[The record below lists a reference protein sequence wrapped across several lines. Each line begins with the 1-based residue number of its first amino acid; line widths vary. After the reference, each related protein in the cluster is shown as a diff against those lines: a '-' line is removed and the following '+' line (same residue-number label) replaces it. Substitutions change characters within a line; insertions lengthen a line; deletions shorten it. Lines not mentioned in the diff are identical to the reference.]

1 MNRTGRWINVNALKC
16 IPEKLAKRKMRL
28 SNSFAL
34 SFLLVFFF
42 KNWPEK
48 KAVQFGSY
56 QWRNPK
62 KLAWG
67 NGSYDG
73 EAEEESLDERKCI

>member
-1 MNRTGRWINVNALKC
+1 MDKC
-16 IPEKLAKRKMRL
+16 KCPEMYSGEIGKAKDEAFQL
-28 SNSFAL
+28 FCSFF
-34 SFLLVFFF
+34 SFGFFFF